1 MTQTTIGEH
10 EQKKITTM
18 ANLKKMCE
26 KDREKVKGIFR
37 FYECPGGTLNFAFR
51 AYKWDPVQKYM
62 LLDGESYD
70 IPLGVAKHLNK
81 NGWYPEHHYLLD
93 EGGTPHIRINQK
105 KRRFGFQSMEFID
118 SDEIGEARE
127 TEVVTAVPI
136 PKVFTTEA
144 SHKKKNA

>member
-1 MTQTTIGEH
+1 MQQTIEKS
-10 EQKKITTM
+10 EERKITTM

-51 AYKWDPVQKYM
+51 AYKWDAVQKYM
-62 LLDGESYD
+62 LVDGESYD

-93 EGGTPHIRINQK
+93 EGGIPHMRVGQK

-118 SDEIGEARE
+118 TDDIGEAKDVE
-127 TEVVTAVPI
+127 IVEVTTLPSITTSGVTKI
-136 PKVFTTEA
+136 
-144 SHKKKNA
+144 KKNA